1 MEFGGFE
8 GRGGNMFEEK
18 IVENGFYGG
27 EKEQSDSSFDKV
39 NPAKLPSLTWKR
51 KLNSDDITLSS
62 FSMTWKEIIHLAP
75 IGIRILQHI
84 REEDAK
90 GRRVFLNPFIKRLLT
105 SSQGIPLGGIG

>member
-1 MEFGGFE
+1 MSEDICLRKRLWKMAFMEE
-8 GRGGNMFEEK
+8 R
-18 IVENGFYGG
+18 
-27 EKEQSDSSFDKV
+27 EQSDSSFDKV

-84 REEDAK
+84 REEYAK